1 MEAVIGGFMVATLFA
16 ITFIAYR
23 QPGDFQKI
31 GVAIVIS
38 SGIIIMLVASYIL
51 GVTILREAV
60 EWDDK
65 FPAEIQVLIGNT
77 AHHPQ
82 PPYWMWPAA
91 IAAQLYVVFLCF
103 MCRFTRNRQRLCASR
118 N

>member
-1 MEAVIGGFMVATLFA
+1 MDAVIGGFMVATLSA

-23 QPGDFQKI
+23 QPRDFQKI
-31 GVAIVIS
+31 GIAIVIF

-51 GVTILREAV
+51 GVTALQEAV

-77 AHHPQ
+77 ARHLQ

-91 IAAQLYVVFLCF
+91 IGAQLYAVFLCF
-103 MCRFTRNRQRLCASR
+103 TCRFTRSRQRLCASR

>member
-1 MEAVIGGFMVATLFA
+1 MDAVIGGFMVATLSA

-23 QPGDFQKI
+23 QARDFQKI
-31 GVAIVIS
+31 GVAIVIC
-38 SGIIIMLVASYIL
+38 SGIIIMLVASYVL
-51 GVTILREAV
+51 GVTVLQEAV

-65 FPAEIQVLIGNT
+65 FPAEIQVFIGKT
-77 AHHPQ
+77 ARHLQ

>member
-1 MEAVIGGFMVATLFA
+1 MDAVIGGFMVATLSA

-31 GVAIVIS
+31 GVVIAVL
-38 SGIIIMLVASYIL
+38 SGIIIVLVASYTL
-51 GVTILREAV
+51 GVTVLQETV

-77 AHHPQ
+77 ARHLQ

-103 MCRFTRNRQRLCASR
+103 MCRFTRNRPRLCASR